1 MKDFSVLLGGKAGFG
16 IDKAALILGHL
27 LNQCGYRIY
36 IYRDYPSLIR
46 GGHTFSIIRAAQT
59 RIAAHRDKFDF
70 LLALNRETIDLHQT
84 CLNDDALVIYDSEAV
99 KELVLSRQIRTLG
112 LPIGKIVKEQNAP
125 EIMRNICMIGAFAKA
140 IGIPMETLAKII
152 TENFTKETEL
162 NLKVMER
169 GFAAAETVKVIAPL
183 TAEPL
188 PLISGSQ
195 AIGLGLIKGGLQ
207 DYVAYPMT
215 PTTPLLHFLAE
226 QADDFSLKVIHP
238 ESEIGV
244 ILMALGFAYA
254 GERAAVGTS
263 GGGFCLMTEGLSLSG
278 MSEVPVVIVLGQRS
292 GPSTGLPTYSGQADL
307 HFALNAGQGEFVRF
321 IAAPGDLEEAYYWSA
336 QALNLAWKYQIP
348 AIVLTDK
355 NLSEGISNFD
365 IRSIE
370 DILEVPPSVWEGGT
384 PYKRYADRESGIS
397 PFAFAPRKDAVIKAN
412 SYEHDEFGIV
422 TEETAVTKKMQDK
435 RLRKENYLREELNG
449 LRPVNTFDG
458 DDRSTALLCW
468 GSNKG
473 VCKEVA
479 QKLGLKMVQPV
490 VLSPFPEDAFRKA
503 VGEVKKMIVV
513 ENNATGQLARLIR
526 SYGFCAD
533 AMILKYDGRPFA
545 LEELE
550 TAVKEVIR

>member
-1 MKDFSVLLGGKAGFG
+1 MKDFSVLIGGKAGFG
-16 IDKAALILGHL
+16 IDKATLILGHL

-59 RIAAHRDKFDF
+59 RIATHRDKIDL

-84 CLNDDALVIYDSEAV
+84 RLNDGALVIYDSDAV
-99 KELVLSRQIRTLG
+99 KELVLSGQIRTLG
-112 LPIGKIVKEQNAP
+112 LPIGKIIKEENAH
-125 EIMRNICMIGAFAKA
+125 EVMRNTCMIGAFAKA
-140 IGIPMETLAKII
+140 IGIPMETLAKAV
-152 TENFTKETEL
+152 TENFPKETEL
-162 NLKVMER
+162 NVKIAER
-169 GFAAAETVKVIAPL
+169 GFATVETVKNIAPP
-183 TAEPL
+183 AVEPL

-215 PTTPLLHFLAE
+215 PSTPLLHFLAE
-226 QADDFSLKVIHP
+226 QANDFSLKVIHP
-238 ESEIGV
+238 ESEISV

-278 MSEVPVVIVLGQRS
+278 MSEVPVVIVLGQRP
-292 GPSTGLPTYSGQADL
+292 GPSTGLPTYSGQTDL

-355 NLSEGISNFD
+355 NLNEGIGNFD
-365 IRSIE
+365 IRSVAEIPE
-370 DILEVPPSVWEGGT
+370 IPPVLWEGKA
-384 PYKRYADRESGIS
+384 PYKRYEDGETGIS
-397 PFAFAPRKDAVIKAN
+397 PLAFAPTKDAVIKAN
-412 SYEHDEFGIV
+412 SFEHDEFGIT
-422 TEETAVTKKMQDK
+422 TEESAVTKKMQDK
-435 RLRKENYLREELNG
+435 RLRKGKYLREELEG
-449 LRPVNTFDG
+449 LRTVNTYGG

-473 VCKEVA
+473 VCRELA
-479 QKLGLKMVQPV
+479 QKLGLKVVQPV
-490 VLSPFPEDAFRKA
+490 VLSPFPENAFRVA
-503 VGEVKKMIVV
+503 MRGVKKLIAV
-513 ENNATGQLARLIR
+513 EDNATGQLARLIR
-526 SYGFCAD
+526 NYGFCVD
-533 AMILKYDGRPFA
+533 TMILKYDGRPFA
-545 LEELE
+545 LDELE
-550 TAVKEVIR
+550 TRVKETIR